1 MRAEAKLFDIWRGGI
16 CLVYCMCKSGLLLKN
31 RCYCYAYT
39 KHMKDKCKMVNCR
52 NALHN
57 SKRKINLNVFSRKW
71 DSPFLLFANALHYS
85 MYISLQFFY
94 PFVSNTKVLFK
105 LNNGSVFYT
114 VNCYVLEM
122 EDFLDKRKYKSGT
135 QSKNISDH
143 LKSSLL
149 KKFAAFCDC
158 LRLT

>member
-1 MRAEAKLFDIWRGGI
+1 MEMG
-16 CLVYCMCKSGLLLKN
+16 
-31 RCYCYAYT
+31 
-39 KHMKDKCKMVNCR
+39 
-52 NALHN
+52 
-57 SKRKINLNVFSRKW
+57 
-71 DSPFLLFANALHYS
+71 FA
-85 MYISLQFFY
+85 IPCSLQMLHIIVCKYLFSFFY
-94 PFVSNTKVLFK
+94 PSVSNTKVLFK